1 MRETER
7 EGGRKRENFP
17 GEKGK
22 VYLLINFS
30 ITSRLALSDG
40 ALFLHRNVPALYL
53 LRVLISDLVLGNSHK
68 LDYSPSKQKE
78 EKMGEIFFFFSSFNY
93 TEHSA
98 PGILVPLQF
107 VTSEL
112 KKKKK
117 VTRSALGI
125 KKKGDL
131 VQGKSPG

>member
-1 MRETER
+1 MVWLYTLKSSVVGTNIQVVCLRKIMRETER

-68 LDYSPSKQKE
+68 LDYSPSEQKE
-78 EKMGEIFFFFSSFNY
+78 EKMGEIFFFFIF
-93 TEHSA
+93 
-98 PGILVPLQF
+98 
-107 VTSEL
+107 
-112 KKKKK
+112 
-117 VTRSALGI
+117 
-125 KKKGDL
+125 
-131 VQGKSPG
+131 